1 MNSKRIC
8 FISGLA
14 AVAFALHPV
23 QADVILGW
31 EIQGEGATVVTT
43 SYADTVISDVLT
55 GSAYNGLTRTG
66 LTGANAG
73 NSYNSSGW
81 NISNVH
87 SQGND
92 YIGFQLA
99 PDAGFE
105 LTLTT
110 LQYVMNGSNTG
121 PNNGRW
127 GYSVGGGA
135 FTLQDP
141 FTITFALPGS
151 LATWDFADIQTTD
164 SVEFRFWAYGATSI
178 NGVVSQSGGTARVGN
193 IAGNDLVLNGTVA
206 VVPEPGSLAMMGL
219 GALGLWAFARRRA

>member
-1 MNSKRIC
+1 MNSKNVCIVAVV
-8 FISGLA
+8 A
-14 AVAFALHPV
+14 ALAFAV
-23 QADVILGW
+23 QPLRADVILGW
-31 EIQGEGATVVTT
+31 EIQGEGATFVPT
-43 SYADTVISDVLT
+43 SFADTVISGVIT
-55 GSAYNGLTRTG
+55 GSTYNGLARTG

-73 NSYNSSGW
+73 NSYNSSAW
-81 NISNVH
+81 SISNVH
-87 SQGND
+87 SQNND
-92 YIGFQLA
+92 YIGFTVEA
-99 PDAGFE
+99 DTGFE